1 MSESY
6 IPTSDGLALTWMQ
19 TFSDGI
25 SANVAGYMVSS
36 ADAANI
42 ASVVSDY
49 AAAYALAVD
58 PATRTPVNVIGK
70 DNARNVAAPTRW
82 PFFMTDPVQGG
93 SAWAINA
100 QPAWVVSPLAIPQ
113 N

>member
-25 SANVAGYMVSS
+25 SASSAGYMVSS

-58 PATRTPVNVIGK
+58 PATRTPVNVINK
-70 DNARNVAAPTRW
+70 DNARNVAEQLCRH
-82 PFFMTDPVQGG
+82 F
-93 SAWAINA
+93 AILIKYNA
-100 QPAWVVSPLAIPQ
+100 GISDGAKVAIGVRP
-113 N
+113 